1 MILKEKYV
9 PRHLTNIYFKAKK
22 IYRKYNGQGI
32 FDNNLENLD
41 YFIRDNNADFFQN
54 IVWCGFFFDKK
65 IIDFLIDNQYS
76 FNNKDTY
83 NNLYFSIL
91 TSNTKLFRYLI
102 KNEKID
108 NYVYTKLSKSVNRD
122 FSFPY
127 AVILLDLEVDF
138 NLKENFFI
146 QACYYGKA
154 KTVEYMLNEFDF
166 SDIIID
172 KGINN
177 IIKNKKTGTFNKILK
192 NPKINININE
202 KLIELIINT
211 RDYRIIK
218 KIYEHDNFDKKK
230 YSIYFFELLFYNY
243 KEMNNDYYSTERYF
257 QFIADIL
264 ISGLNDHLPNNI
276 VNAFFKANF
285 SIIENFL
292 NNRKKIKN
300 F

>member
-9 PRHLTNIYFKAKK
+9 PLHFTNIYFRAKK
-22 IYRKYNGQGI
+22 NYKNYNQKGI
-32 FDNNLENLD
+32 FDNELENLED
-41 YFIRDNNADFFQN
+41 FIKNNNADFFQN

-76 FNNKDTY
+76 FNNKDTF

-91 TSNTKLFRYLI
+91 TNNTKLFRYLT

-108 NYVYTKLSKSVNRD
+108 NHLYTRLSKSINKD

-127 AVILLDLEVDF
+127 AVILLDLDVDF

-166 SDIIID
+166 SDD
-172 KGINN
+172 
-177 IIKNKKTGTFNKILK
+177 IIKEGVNKIIEQQKTGTFNKILK
-192 NPKINININE
+192 HSKVNIDINE
-202 KLIELIINT
+202 NLIKLVVNT

-218 KIYEHDNFDKKK
+218 KIYEHKNFEKHKH
-230 YSIYFFELLFYNY
+230 SIYLFELLFNNY
-243 KEMNNDYYSTERYF
+243 RKMGDYTSTERYY
-257 QFIADIL
+257 QFMREL
-264 ISGLNDHLPNNI
+264 FFSGLSLDLPKS
-276 VNAFFKANF
+276 VVDA
-285 SIIENFL
+285 FL
-292 NNRKKIKN
+292 NNKFKIVQDFFDNRKKISN

>member
-41 YFIRDNNADFFQN
+41 DFIRDNNADFFQN

-76 FNNKDTY
+76 FNNKDTF

-91 TSNTKLFRYLI
+91 TNNIKLFSYI
-102 KNEKID
+102 VKNEKID
-108 NYVYTKLSKSVNRD
+108 NNLYTKLSHFINRD
-122 FSFPY
+122 FSFSY
-127 AVILLDLEVDF
+127 AIILLDLNVDF
-138 NLKENFFI
+138 NLKENFFL

-166 SDIIID
+166 SEDIIND
-172 KGINN
+172 GV
-177 IIKNKKTGTFNKILK
+177 NKTVEQQKTGTFNKIFK
-192 NPKINININE
+192 HSKVNININE
-202 KLIELIINT
+202 NLIKLVVNT
-211 RDYRIIK
+211 KDYRIIK
-218 KIYEHDNFDKKK
+218 KIYEHRNFEKHK
-230 YSIYFFELLFYNY
+230 YSLYLFELLFNNY
-243 KEMNNDYYSTERYF
+243 RKMGDYISTERYY
-257 QFIADIL
+257 QFMREL
-264 ISGLNDHLPNNI
+264 FFSGLSLDLPKS
-276 VNAFFKANF
+276 VVDA
-285 SIIENFL
+285 FL
-292 NNRKKIKN
+292 NNKFKIVQDFFDNRNKIKN

>member
-22 IYRKYNGQGI
+22 IYRKYNDQGI

-41 YFIRDNNADFFQN
+41 DFIRDNNADFFQN

-76 FNNKDTY
+76 FNNKDTF

-91 TSNTKLFRYLI
+91 TNNTKLFRYLI

-108 NYVYTKLSKSVNRD
+108 NHVYTKLSKSINRD

-127 AVILLDLEVDF
+127 AVILLDLDVDF
-138 NLKENFFI
+138 NLKEKFFI

-154 KTVEYMLNEFDF
+154 KTVEHMLNEFNF
-166 SDIIID
+166 SDD
-172 KGINN
+172 
-177 IIKNKKTGTFNKILK
+177 IIKEGVNKIIEQQKTGTFNKILK
-192 NPKINININE
+192 HSKVNIDINE
-202 KLIELIINT
+202 NLIKLVVNT

-218 KIYEHDNFDKKK
+218 KIYEHRNFEKHK
-230 YSIYFFELLFYNY
+230 YSIYLFELLFNNY
-243 KEMNNDYYSTERYF
+243 IKMGDYASTERYY
-257 QFIADIL
+257 QFMREL
-264 ISGLNDHLPNNI
+264 FFSGLSLDLPKSV
-276 VNAFFKANF
+276 VNAFLNNKFKIVQDF
-285 SIIENFL
+285 FD
-292 NNRKKIKN
+292 NRKKISN